1 MTVDIVGNMEPLTF
15 LHQAGDWLRRQL
27 RKIIKQ
33 LLGRS
38 NIKDDRNKES
48 RQESIAYC
56 KNILWCIYMPEYYRA
71 MKKKRNKTI

>member
-1 MTVDIVGNMEPLTF
+1 MTVDITGNMEPLTF
-15 LHQAGDWLRRQL
+15 LHQAGGWLRKQS

-38 NIKDDRNKES
+38 DIKDDRNKES

-56 KNILWCIYMPEYYRA
+56 KNKLWYIYDRIL
-71 MKKKRNKTI
+71 